1 MHAQI
6 RRVRYL
12 VPGILVALF
21 LLAPDL
27 AGVSA
32 ATVTYEHDL
41 QGRVKKATYSDG
53 TIVDYSYDANGNRI
67 TAVVTPGTPVPPD
80 TTAPSAPGAPAFSSI
95 AGTSATASWTAATDN
110 VGVTSYEYQLNA
122 GGWQSIGNVLTR
134 NLTNLVSGASYTF
147 NVRAR
152 DAAGNFGPASSG
164 NFSTPD
170 TVAPTVPSNVTAS
183 SAVSTTVNVSWAA
196 STDNVAVTGYK
207 VFRNGGQIG
216 TSATT
221 SYADNTVSGST
232 AYAYKVSAYDAATNN
247 SAQSAVANVT
257 TPDTIAPTTPT
268 GLTATPVS
276 STQVNLSWNA
286 ASDSGGSGLAG
297 YRIYRNGSQINT
309 SATNSYS
316 DTTASPATT
325 YSYTVAAYDGAT
337 NLSGQSTAAQA
348 TTSAALSASVSSTT
362 WSWRRRG
369 ANTPVVDP
377 DIVVTAS
384 GGSGAG
390 FTYLWQWVSGDT
402 QASAISPTSSST
414 KWSHPVPNQA
424 TDYISVWRC
433 RVIDSAGTTVYTPN
447 VTVKFRR
454 DTIQ

>member
-1 MHAQI
+1 MYVKTSFRH
-6 RRVRYL
+6 
-12 VPGILVALF
+12 VALATVVA
-21 LLAPDL
+21 LLL
-27 AGVSA
+27 VSPLPTATHA

-41 QGRVKKATYSDG
+41 QGRVKKATHSDG

-110 VGVTSYEYQLNA
+110 VGVASYEYQLNA

-134 NLTNLVSGASYTF
+134 NLTNLVSATSYTF
-147 NVRAR
+147 SVRAR

-183 SAVSTTVNVSWAA
+183 STVSTTVNVSWTA

-232 AYAYKVSAYDAATNN
+232 AYSYKVSAYDVVTNN
-247 SAQSAVANVT
+247 SGQSAAANVT

-325 YSYTVAAYDGAT
+325 YSYTVAAYDSAT
-337 NLSGQSTAAQA
+337 NVSGQS
-348 TTSAALSASVSSTT
+348 
-362 WSWRRRG
+362 
-369 ANTPVVDP
+369 DC
-377 DIVVTAS
+377 
-384 GGSGAG
+384 GAG
-390 FTYLWQWVSGDT
+390 NDVR
-402 QASAISPTSSST
+402 SSEC
-414 KWSHPVPNQA
+414 V
-424 TDYISVWRC
+424 R
-433 RVIDSAGTTVYTPN
+433 
-447 VTVKFRR
+447 
-454 DTIQ
+454 